1 MKQEIYSNKKVKLHT
16 STYQKLDNPTI
27 TKYEQ
32 DRFNNY
38 QNYLYKR
45 ALYGLKGLPQEELE
59 KMCSAKKK
67 RVNNVFFRAQKLLNM
82 HKHKI
87 TKNYFDNFLS
97 SLFPNSNVLRVL
109 TSVNE
114 IDDDHLNTLSFK
126 ELGIEK
132 NDIANLFVEEGVL
145 PKNFFE
151 LTIQDDPKF
160 LPKLKTN

>member
-1 MKQEIYSNKKVKLHT
+1 MKQEIYSNKQIELHN
-16 STYQKLDNPTI
+16 SKYQKVDNPTV

-32 DRFNNY
+32 DNFNSY

-67 RVNNVFFRAQKLLNM
+67 RVNNVFFRAQKLLNR

-87 TKNYFDNFLS
+87 TKNYFDDFLS

>member
-1 MKQEIYSNKKVKLHT
+1 MKQEIYSNKKLELHT
-16 STYQKLDNPTI
+16 SKYQKVDNPTFI
-27 TKYEQ
+27 KYEQ
-32 DRFNNY
+32 DNFNSY

-67 RVNNVFFRAQKLLNM
+67 RVNNVFFRAQKLLNR

-87 TKNYFDNFLS
+87 TKNYFDDFLS

>member
-1 MKQEIYSNKKVKLHT
+1 MKQEIYSNKQIELHT
-16 STYQKLDNPTI
+16 SKYQKVDTPTFV
-27 TKYEQ
+27 KYEQ
-32 DRFNNY
+32 DNFNSY

-67 RVNNVFFRAQKLLNM
+67 RVNNVFFRAQKLLNVY
-82 HKHKI
+82 KHKL
-87 TKNYFDNFLS
+87 TKKYCDSFLL
-97 SLFPNSNVLRVL
+97 SLFPNSNLAKVLA
-109 TSVNE
+109 SVNDFE
-114 IDDDHLNTLSFK
+114 EEHLNTLSFK
-126 ELGIEK
+126 QLGIEK

-160 LPKLKTN
+160 LPKFKTN